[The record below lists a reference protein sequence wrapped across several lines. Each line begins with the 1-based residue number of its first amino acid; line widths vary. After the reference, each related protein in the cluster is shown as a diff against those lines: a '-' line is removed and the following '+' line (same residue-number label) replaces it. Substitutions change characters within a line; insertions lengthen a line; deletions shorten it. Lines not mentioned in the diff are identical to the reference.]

1 MLYQAL
7 KPFLFSGDPE
17 KIHEMVLQFV
27 EHFSSN
33 QFFNRFSEQLYTWD
47 SPYLETHLWGKT
59 LPNPVGLAAGFDKNG
74 KIIDSLFSIGF
85 GFVEVGTM
93 TPRPQPGNVSPRL
106 FRLIEDQALINR
118 LGFNNDGMESLIERL
133 EKRKIP
139 GLLGVNLGKNQEVQ
153 AQ

>member
-17 KIHEMVLQFV
+17 KTHERVLQLV
-27 EHFSSN
+27 EYFSSN
-33 QFFNRFSEQLYTWD
+33 QFFNRFVEQLYTWD
-47 SPYLETHLWGKT
+47 SPNLETHLWGQT

-74 KIIDSLFSIGF
+74 KIIDPLFSIGF

-93 TPRPQPGNVSPRL
+93 TPQPQSGNAFPRL

-118 LGFNNDGMESLIERL
+118 LGFNNEGIESLIEREYL
-133 EKRKIP
+133 ERSKQEK
-139 GLLGVNLGKNQEVQ
+139 GKYIYKP
-153 AQ
+153 